1 MWPSSARLHICL
13 SFFDLPAALIT
24 YESICQ
30 VAAIFD
36 KRVVTLDT
44 EILTGFIKLSRQ
56 GEERKPASI
65 LAEFQ
70 LNCKLCFSLTPD
82 TAHKEQPKKIIC
94 MQ

>member
-1 MWPSSARLHICL
+1 MCL

-65 LAEFQ
+65 LAEVPLHSQ
-70 LNCKLCFSLTPD
+70 LCISLTPD

-94 MQ
+94 MR